1 MNDQSIKSSNG
12 AGKRGE
18 PIIALDGYRPSDDEE
33 FMNERQRAYFRQK
46 LLDWK
51 QSLLDESKETV
62 AALQEVTLNLPD
74 LTDRASEESDRRLEL
89 RARDRQRK
97 LIGKID
103 AALRRIDDG
112 SYGYC
117 EVTGEPIGLR
127 RLDARPIATLSIEA
141 QEMHERAEK
150 VHRDD

>member
-1 MNDQSIKSSNG
+1 MSEIAMKNG
-12 AGKRGE
+12 DR
-18 PIIALDGYRPSDDEE
+18 PIILGDNYMPSDDEE
-33 FMNERQRAYFRQK
+33 FMNEQQREYFRQK
-46 LLDWK
+46 LLIWK

-62 AALQEVTLNLPD
+62 AALQEVTLNVPD

-89 RARDRQRK
+89 RTRDRQRK

-112 SYGYC
+112 TYGYC

-141 QEMHERAEK
+141 QEMHERSEK

>member
-1 MNDQSIKSSNG
+1 MNPLQQ
-12 AGKRGE
+12 E
-18 PIIALDGYRPSDDEE
+18 
-33 FMNERQRAYFRQK
+33 YFRQK
-46 LLDWK
+46 LKDWK
-51 QSLLDESKETV
+51 QSLLDEAEETV
-62 AALQEVTLNLPD
+62 ATLQEATLNTPD
-74 LTDRASEESDRRLEL
+74 LADRASEESDRRLEL
-89 RARDRQRK
+89 RTRDRQRK

-112 SYGYC
+112 TYGYC
-117 EVTGEPIGLR
+117 EETGNPINVR